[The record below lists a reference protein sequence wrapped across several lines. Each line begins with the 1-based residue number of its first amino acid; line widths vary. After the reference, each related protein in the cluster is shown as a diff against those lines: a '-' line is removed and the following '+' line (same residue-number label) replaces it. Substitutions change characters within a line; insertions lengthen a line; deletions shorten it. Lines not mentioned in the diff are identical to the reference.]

1 MKKICIGFKI
11 VVLLSML
18 TGLGCPLSAFA
29 LGGAVAAEVQGV
41 QISGRVVDTKGEP
54 LIGVNVVIVGT
65 TTGVSTDINGKYV
78 IRGVPVGNSLRF
90 TYMGYVEKLIKV
102 TADMKVLDVVL
113 EEDSK
118 ALDEVIVVAY
128 GTQKRESVLSS
139 VSTVNAKN
147 LIKTTAS
154 TTSTALVGKMAGVNS
169 RHTEGTPGSSAKIQI
184 RNLGDPLYVIDGV
197 IKDAGEFNNLDM
209 NDIES
214 LSVVKDGAAAI
225 YGVKAANGGV
235 LVKTKR
241 GSGKFTVGVNFYHSW
256 QSWARFPE
264 MGNAYEVTRAQYERK
279 INSGVNVD
287 VEAAKAELEKYKEGY
302 YNPETGED
310 YRSFDW
316 TSFARKNV
324 PMMYYNVNASGGNEK
339 FNYYVALS
347 HIDQDAVF
355 KDFNFNRSNFQAN
368 LEAQITETLKI
379 GMTSNGRIETRDN
392 PGLESDDDYMY
403 MRWGMIA
410 NDPRYRPYANDNPK
424 YPAFNDYFNGA
435 MNLGAKTKDYAG
447 YYKDVWRV
455 FEGDWHVEWKTPLPG
470 LTARVMYSYF
480 YATQEREA
488 FQKAYDLYTYDRKT
502 DTYNVAKRY
511 EDSWMQRGANAAEK
525 NSYQATLNYEQTFA
539 DKHQVHVLLGVEGQK
554 RNDRVLLVAQ
564 NPVENNFI
572 PLLTDNRDLIAY
584 LNDGYTEQAT
594 AGFIAR
600 VNYAYEGKYLV
611 ELSGRYDG
619 SWKFPKDN
627 RWGFFPS
634 ISAGW
639 RISEEKFYKNSV
651 LSNWMNNVKIRA
663 SYGEMGD
670 DNVGGYGDFDY
681 LGGYTFNQ
689 GSAIIARDPFGSI
702 DGTFIKGSSAR
713 QTPVT
718 TVSWLTSKMINV
730 GIDLGFLNN
739 RMTVEFDMFQRRRSG
754 LLADSKLIMP
764 REVSVR
770 VPQENLNSDMT
781 TGLDASIR
789 WNDEWND
796 LHYSVGGTVSLA
808 RLKNVVVA
816 NERSNNSWDYY
827 LWGKAHRWANAGG
840 KAGTWMYQTEGRF
853 TSQEEIDNY
862 PVDLDGR
869 GNRTLLPGDFKFKDI
884 NKDGK
889 INDYDL
895 RPLGYGMDL
904 PYLNFGINLSVEW
917 KGIDLAADFAGAAM
931 QTMVYGLD
939 ARWAFWDQNRNAPS
953 YMLNDRWH
961 HEDIF
966 DPTSPWV
973 PGKYP
978 ALRTDPNENGAGPL
992 RDGSTFLLNNT
1003 KYLRMKNLEIGY
1015 SLPQRW
1021 LEKMRIERLRVYL
1034 NGSNLFSID
1043 NQRKRGLDPEQGANT
1058 GLNYPIHKVYTVGV
1072 NLAF

>member
-225 YGVKAANGGV
+225 YGVKAANGVV

-539 DKHQVHVLLGVEGQK
+539 DKHQVYVGLDYSLNESEGYNYAIAAEGFTNEDIHFLASARQYAKDEGPGGSKSKSRRLGLTANVNYIYDNRYFVDFSYRVDGKSDFGSKKRYAPFWSTGIGWNLHNEKFLKGSFANILRLKASYGQTGTQQGSDGANTLYK
-554 RNDRVLLVAQ
+554 Y
-564 NPVENNFI
+564 I
-572 PLLTDNRDLIAY
+572 TDNRYMYWTGAELQGLGNPY
-584 LNDGYTEQAT
+584 LTWQKTDEFNFGVEFGLWKGRMKGEFNVYTKKT
-594 AGFIAR
+594 S
-600 VNYAYEGKYLV
+600 NL
-611 ELSGRYDG
+611 
-619 SWKFPKDN
+619 
-627 RWGFFPS
+627 
-634 ISAGW
+634 
-639 RISEEKFYKNSV
+639 
-651 LSNWMNNVKIRA
+651 LSNMDLPHSNGFA
-663 SYGEMGD
+663 SYV
-670 DNVGGYGDFDY
+670 DNVGEVKNNGWEASASVYVIRNAERDINWIIGGQLTYNKNYVSKLSEAIKAQNEAY
-681 LGGYTFNQ
+681 LKEDVDVANLFYEGRPQNGIYVVR
-689 GSAIIARDPFGSI
+689 S
-702 DGTFIKGSSAR
+702 
-713 QTPVT
+713 
-718 TVSWLTSKMINV
+718 L
-730 GIDLGFLNN
+730 GIDPANGQEIFL
-739 RMTVEFDMFQRRRSG
+739 DK
-754 LLADSKLIMP
+754 D
-764 REVSVR
+764 
-770 VPQENLNSDMT
+770 
-781 TGLDASIR
+781 
-789 WNDEWND
+789 
-796 LHYSVGGTVSLA
+796 
-808 RLKNVVVA
+808 
-816 NERSNNSWDYY
+816 
-827 LWGKAHRWANAGG
+827 
-840 KAGTWMYQTEGRF
+840 
-853 TSQEEIDNY
+853 
-862 PVDLDGR
+862 
-869 GNRTLLPGDFKFKDI
+869 GNRTDIWKASDKVYVGQADPRYRGIANTMFMWKGLTVNVSASFYWGGKRYNSTIIDRVEVGRTTLMAQNVDARALYDRWQKPGDIVPFRK
-884 NKDGK
+884 
-889 INDYDL
+889 YDDSST
-895 RPLGYGMDL
+895 RATSRFVMDDKV
-904 PYLNFGINLSVEW
+904 FEIQSV
-917 KGIDLAADFAGAAM
+917 
-931 QTMVYGLD
+931 GLQYK
-939 ARWAFWDQNRNAPS
+939 WDSAWVKK
-953 YMLNDRWH
+953 YMRA
-961 HEDIF
+961 
-966 DPTSPWV
+966 TSV
-973 PGKYP
+973 
-978 ALRTDPNENGAGPL
+978 
-992 RDGSTFLLNNT
+992 TF
-1003 KYLRMKNLEIGY
+1003 
-1015 SLPQRW
+1015 
-1021 LEKMRIERLRVYL
+1021 
-1034 NGSNLFSID
+1034 
-1043 NQRKRGLDPEQGANT
+1043 
-1058 GLNYPIHKVYTVGV
+1058 GV
-1072 NLAF
+1072 NMSDLWHFSTIKMERGTSYPFARNIQGSIKFLF